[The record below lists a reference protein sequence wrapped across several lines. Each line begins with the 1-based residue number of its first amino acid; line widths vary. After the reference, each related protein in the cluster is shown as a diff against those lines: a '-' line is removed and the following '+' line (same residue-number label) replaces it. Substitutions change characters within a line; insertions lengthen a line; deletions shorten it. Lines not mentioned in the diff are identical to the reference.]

1 MVIKI
6 FTLEE
11 GCLKRQPFLFMF
23 DAVFNPVSKT
33 FGWCHKTNVRSN
45 RIFIIS

>member
-11 GCLKRQPFLFMF
+11 GCLKRQPSLFMLMPF
-23 DAVFNPVSKT
+23 LILFQKLLA
-33 FGWCHKTNVRSN
+33 GHKTNVHSN